1 VTAVRHLF
9 ALCLLWPTLATA
21 GEALVAVATNFIYTA
36 GELEQRFEQ
45 ASAHRI
51 TITSGAT
58 GKLYAQIR
66 NGAPYDLLLAAD
78 QERPAL
84 LEQAGWAV
92 AGSRFTYAEGRLV
105 VWSRDPSLIRA
116 SVADTL
122 LQPDIRTIAVA
133 SPRLAPYGAAAL
145 QVLQAVAADDSVTAQ
160 QVSGENVGQAFAL
173 VATGNADIGL
183 VALAQVLTPR
193 QGARGAWLEVD
204 PGLYAPIRQD
214 AVLLRHGADN
224 PAARA
229 FHDWLRGPAAR
240 ELIATHGY
248 GSP

>member
-1 VTAVRHLF
+1 MTAVRHLL
-9 ALCLLWPTLATA
+9 ALCLLWTSLATA
-21 GEALVAVATNFIYTA
+21 DEALVAVATNFIYTA
-36 GELEQRFEQ
+36 SELERRFEQ
-45 ASAHRI
+45 MSVHRI
-51 TITSGAT
+51 TFTSGAT

-84 LEQAGWAV
+84 LEQEDRAV
-92 AGSRFTYAEGRLV
+92 AASRFTYAEGRLV
-105 VWSRDPSLIRA
+105 VWSPDPSLIRG

-122 LQPDIRTIAVA
+122 LQPDIRTIAIA

-145 QVLQAVAADDSVTAQ
+145 QVLEAVGVDDSVTAQ
-160 QVSGENVGQAFAL
+160 RVTGENVGQAFTL

-183 VALAQVLTPR
+183 VALAQVLAAR
-193 QGARGAWLEVD
+193 QGAQGAWLEVD

-229 FHDWLRGPAAR
+229 FYDWLRGPAAR
-240 ELIATHGY
+240 ELIVTHGY

>member
-1 VTAVRHLF
+1 VTAVRHLL
-9 ALCLLWPTLATA
+9 ALCLLWASLASA
-21 GEALVAVATNFIYTA
+21 DEALVAVATNFIYTA
-36 GELEQRFEQ
+36 GELEGRFEQ
-45 ASAHRI
+45 QSAHRL

-84 LEQAGWAV
+84 LEREGRAV

-105 VWSRDPSLIRA
+105 VWSPDASLIRD

-122 LQPDIRTIAVA
+122 RQPDLRTFAVA
-133 SPRLAPYGAAAL
+133 NSRLAPYGAAAL
-145 QVLQAVAADDSVTAQ
+145 QVLRAIGADGSVKAQ
-160 QVSGENVGQAFAL
+160 QVTGENVGQAFTL

-183 VALAQVLTPR
+183 VALAQVLAPR
-193 QGARGAWLEVD
+193 QGARGAWVAVD
-204 PGLYAPIRQD
+204 PDLYDPIRQD

-229 FHDWLRGPAAR
+229 FYDWLRRPAAR